1 MADIKGLG
9 NCGICGK
16 ELQDPKTG
24 VSGPVRHFSGHQL
37 AHKGCMDTWSADDQ
51 RLVRSRGV
59 VAQLNSQIAAMT
71 SDRDAAQ
78 KVVDELEAKLSS
90 AS

>member
-9 NCGICGK
+9 NCGICGT

-37 AHKGCMDTWSADDQ
+37 AHKGCMDKWSADDQ
-51 RLVRSRGV
+51 RLMRARET
-59 VAQLNSQIAAMT
+59 VARLNGQIAAMT
-71 SDRDAAQ
+71 TDRDAAQ
-78 KVVDELEAKLSS
+78 AVIDELAAKLSPTS
-90 AS
+90 